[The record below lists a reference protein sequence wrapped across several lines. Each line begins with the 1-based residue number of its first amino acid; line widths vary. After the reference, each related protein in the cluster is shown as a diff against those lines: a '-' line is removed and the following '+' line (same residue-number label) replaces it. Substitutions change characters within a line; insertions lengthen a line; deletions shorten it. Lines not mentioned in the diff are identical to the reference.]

1 MSKIAKILLLLLLF
15 VTATGI
21 AAAQR
26 QDDGQAYLV
35 QAGDS
40 LMGLAEQFYQ
50 TYAAWPAIQMA
61 TNAKAAQ
68 DSRFTM
74 IENPDQLAAGQ
85 LLWIPGPTKPSDC
98 SAAAFLSARR
108 RPSLSRPNFWPN
120 LKAMSKLNAS
130 ASASRVRRWWWCRAT
145 RLSLPRALG
154 A

>member
-1 MSKIAKILLLLLLF
+1 MPKILKFLILVYLLA
-15 VTATGI
+15 ATTSY
-21 AAAQR
+21 AAAQQ

-68 DSRFTM
+68 DSRFSV

-85 LLWIPGPTKPSDC
+85 LLWIPGPDE
-98 SAAAFLSARR
+98 AERLLGAAFRSARR
-108 RPSLSRPNFWPN
+108 RPSPSRPNFWPN
-120 LKAMSKLNAS
+120 LKAMSKQNDS
-130 ASASRVRRWWWCRAT
+130 ASASRVRR
-145 RLSLPRALG
+145 
-154 A
+154 